1 MRSDRRTQP
10 HVLHGHTL
18 LPLPV
23 LLATV
28 HVGLGHGP
36 AAGQVTFIVG
46 CGVVL
51 AMELTARWLVRSAWR
66 RALLPPFAG
75 DPVALL
81 VIAVG
86 ACWAAGWSLV
96 DAGASHAAV
105 DAGARAAWVAVLIQ
119 LLAWLRASRSPDL
132 LQREEPATPRSTR
145 QDLSQRR
152 DAT

>member
-10 HVLHGHTL
+10 PVLHGHTL

-28 HVGLGHGP
+28 LVGLAHGP
-36 AAGQVTFIVG
+36 AAGQVTFIVS
-46 CGVVL
+46 CGTVL

-66 RALLPPFAG
+66 RAVLPPFAG
-75 DPVALL
+75 EPAALL

-119 LLAWLRASRSPDL
+119 LIAWLRASRAPDL
-132 LQREEPATPRSTR
+132 PQRDEPATPRSAPR
-145 QDLSQRR
+145 NLSQRR